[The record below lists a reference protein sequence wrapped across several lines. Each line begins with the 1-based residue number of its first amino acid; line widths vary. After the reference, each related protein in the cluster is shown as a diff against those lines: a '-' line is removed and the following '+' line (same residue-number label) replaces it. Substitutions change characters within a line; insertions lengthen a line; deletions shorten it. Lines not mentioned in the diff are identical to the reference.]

1 MSSNDFLNGRMAA
14 NFAHS
19 RSSADAD
26 EAISEWKSYS
36 NKLKKK
42 LQQVELDF
50 VKAEAGRIGFAHLC
64 KTLVE
69 ELTRIDPNNPLL
81 PKEVRLQI
89 VEKKRAEKASEMG
102 YIYDIGSDQI
112 TGKR

>member
-14 NFAHS
+14 NFAHQGEI
-19 RSSADAD
+19 DD
-26 EAISEWKSYS
+26 WEKYS
-36 NKLKKK
+36 GKLKKK
-42 LQQVELDF
+42 LQQAELDF
-50 VKAEAGRIGFAHLC
+50 VEAEAGRIGFAHLC

-89 VEKKRAEKASEMG
+89 VEKKVAEKAAEMG
-102 YIYDIGSDQI
+102 YIYDIGSGQI